1 MGESRDDSYVLI
13 LEEDSISSGIKKI
26 TSFAKMSQEKTDSSV
41 LTDTSMSSGS
51 YPDMGQTQEQFIEW
65 ALKEY
70 ERPLIGYAQG
80 FVHDW
85 ERARDVVQD
94 TFIRLCQQ
102 DMAKVRDGVKT
113 WLFTVC
119 RNRALD
125 VLRKDSRLVEM
136 DEKKLHGIP
145 GKNFSASDHIEK
157 EELHQRLEGY
167 LQRLTPNQREVINLK
182 FQQGLSYDEIS
193 QITGLSTGNVGFL
206 LHHAIKRLREWIPR
220 DMTYQNE
227 I

>member
-1 MGESRDDSYVLI
+1 M
-13 LEEDSISSGIKKI
+13 
-26 TSFAKMSQEKTDSSV
+26 TQENRVSDVTHS
-41 LTDTSMSSGS
+41 TNMTTGS
-51 YPDMGQTQEQFIEW
+51 PPDMVQTQEQFIEW

-125 VLRKDSRLVEM
+125 ILRKDSRLVEM
-136 DEKKLHGIP
+136 DEQKLMSIP
-145 GKNFSASDHIEK
+145 GKDTSAAAMMER
-157 EELHQRLEGY
+157 EELQERLDGY
-167 LQRLTPNQREVINLK
+167 LQRLTPNQREVVVLK

-193 QITGLSTGNVGFL
+193 RVTGLSTGNVGFL
-206 LHHAIKRLREWIPR
+206 LHHALKRLREWMPR
-220 DMTYQNE
+220 DMTEPNE
-227 I
+227 E

>member
-1 MGESRDDSYVLI
+1 MTQENPDSNVSALTNMKA
-13 LEEDSISSGIKKI
+13 SSP
-26 TSFAKMSQEKTDSSV
+26 
-41 LTDTSMSSGS
+41 
-51 YPDMGQTQEQFIEW
+51 PDMVQTQEQFIEW

-102 DMAKVRDGVKT
+102 DMAKVRDGLKT

-136 DEKKLHGIP
+136 DEKKLLTIP
-145 GKNFSASDHIEK
+145 GNTVSAADMLEK
-157 EELHQRLEGY
+157 EELQERLEGY
-167 LQRLTPNQREVINLK
+167 LQRLTPNQREVIVLK
-182 FQQGLSYDEIS
+182 FQQGLSYEEIS
-193 QITGLSTGNVGFL
+193 QVTGLSNGNVGFL
-206 LHHAIKRLREWIPR
+206 LHHALKRLREWMPR
-220 DMTYQNE
+220 DLTEPNE
-227 I
+227 ES

>member
-1 MGESRDDSYVLI
+1 MVNVTT
-13 LEEDSISSGIKKI
+13 SSPPH
-26 TSFAKMSQEKTDSSV
+26 MV
-41 LTDTSMSSGS
+41 
-51 YPDMGQTQEQFIEW
+51 QTQEQFVEW

-70 ERPLIGYAQG
+70 ERPLIGYAHG

-136 DEKKLHGIP
+136 DEKKLLKLP
-145 GKNFSASDHIEK
+145 ATNVSAASLMDQ
-157 EELHQRLEGY
+157 EERHDRLEAY
-167 LQRLTPNQREVINLK
+167 LLRLTPKQREVIVLK
-182 FQQGLSYDEIS
+182 FQQGLSYEEIS
-193 QITGLSTGNVGFL
+193 RVTGLSSGNVGFL

-220 DMTYQNE
+220 EWANQE
-227 I
+227 REE

>member
-1 MGESRDDSYVLI
+1 MTQENPESDVSALTNMKAG
-13 LEEDSISSGIKKI
+13 SP
-26 TSFAKMSQEKTDSSV
+26 TDMV
-41 LTDTSMSSGS
+41 
-51 YPDMGQTQEQFIEW
+51 QTQEQFIEW

-102 DMAKVRDGVKT
+102 DMAKVRDGLKT

-136 DEKKLHGIP
+136 DEKKLLTIP
-145 GKNFSASDHIEK
+145 GNSVSAADMLEK
-157 EELHQRLEGY
+157 EELQERLDGY
-167 LQRLTPNQREVINLK
+167 LQRLTPNQREVIVLK
-182 FQQGLSYDEIS
+182 FQQGLSYEEIS
-193 QITGLSTGNVGFL
+193 RVTGLSNGNVGFL
-206 LHHAIKRLREWIPR
+206 LHHALKRLREWMPR
-220 DMTYQNE
+220 DLTEPNE
-227 I
+227 ES

>member
-1 MGESRDDSYVLI
+1 M
-13 LEEDSISSGIKKI
+13 
-26 TSFAKMSQEKTDSSV
+26 TQENRVSDVTPS
-41 LTDTSMSSGS
+41 TNMTTGS
-51 YPDMGQTQEQFIEW
+51 PPDMVQTQEQFIEW

-102 DMAKVRDGVKT
+102 DMAKVRDGLKT

-136 DEKKLHGIP
+136 DEKKLLSIP
-145 GKNFSASDHIEK
+145 GNSVSAATMIEK
-157 EELHQRLEGY
+157 EELQERLDGY
-167 LQRLTPNQREVINLK
+167 LQRLTPNQREVIVLK
-182 FQQGLSYDEIS
+182 FQQGLSYEEIS
-193 QITGLSTGNVGFL
+193 RVTGLSNGNVGFL
-206 LHHAIKRLREWIPR
+206 LHHALKRLREWIPR
-220 DMTYQNE
+220 DLTEPNE
-227 I
+227 E

>member
-1 MGESRDDSYVLI
+1 
-13 LEEDSISSGIKKI
+13 
-26 TSFAKMSQEKTDSSV
+26 MSQEKPDSYVSPV
-41 LTDTSMSSGS
+41 TNMTSGS
-51 YPDMGQTQEQFIEW
+51 PPDMVQTQEQFIEW

-102 DMAKVRDGVKT
+102 DVAKVRDGVKT

-136 DEKKLHGIP
+136 DEKKLLKIP
-145 GKNFSASDHIEK
+145 GNTVSAATLLEK
-157 EELHQRLEGY
+157 EEVHNRLDAY
-167 LQRLTPNQREVINLK
+167 LQRLTPNQREVIVLK
-182 FQQGLSYDEIS
+182 FQQGLSYEEIS
-193 QITGLSTGNVGFL
+193 RVTGLTPGNVGFL
-206 LHHAIKRLREWIPR
+206 LHHALKRLREWIPR
-220 DMTYQNE
+220 EWANQQDE
-227 I
+227 S

>member
-1 MGESRDDSYVLI
+1 MTQENPESDVSALTNMKA
-13 LEEDSISSGIKKI
+13 SSP
-26 TSFAKMSQEKTDSSV
+26 
-41 LTDTSMSSGS
+41 
-51 YPDMGQTQEQFIEW
+51 PDMVQTQEQFIEW

-102 DMAKVRDGVKT
+102 DMVKVRDGLKT

-136 DEKKLHGIP
+136 DEKKLLTIP
-145 GKNFSASDHIEK
+145 GNTVSAADMLEK
-157 EELHQRLEGY
+157 EELQERLEGY
-167 LQRLTPNQREVINLK
+167 LQRLTPNQREVIVLK
-182 FQQGLSYDEIS
+182 FQQGLSYEEIS
-193 QITGLSTGNVGFL
+193 QVTGLSNGNVGFL
-206 LHHAIKRLREWIPR
+206 LHHALKRLREWMPR
-220 DMTYQNE
+220 DLTEPNE
-227 I
+227 ES

>member
-1 MGESRDDSYVLI
+1 M
-13 LEEDSISSGIKKI
+13 
-26 TSFAKMSQEKTDSSV
+26 T
-41 LTDTSMSSGS
+41 SGS
-51 YPDMGQTQEQFIEW
+51 PPDMVQTQEQFIEW

-102 DMAKVRDGVKT
+102 DVAKVRDGVKT

-136 DEKKLHGIP
+136 DEKKLLKIP
-145 GKNFSASDHIEK
+145 GNSVSAATLLEK
-157 EELHQRLEGY
+157 EEVHNRLDAY
-167 LQRLTPNQREVINLK
+167 LQRLTPNQREVIVLK
-182 FQQGLSYDEIS
+182 FQQGLSYEEIS
-193 QITGLSTGNVGFL
+193 RVTGLTPGNVGFL
-206 LHHAIKRLREWIPR
+206 LHHALKRLREWIPR
-220 DMTYQNE
+220 EWAHQQDE
-227 I
+227 S

>member
-1 MGESRDDSYVLI
+1 
-13 LEEDSISSGIKKI
+13 
-26 TSFAKMSQEKTDSSV
+26 MSQENPDSPVSPE
-41 LTDTSMSSGS
+41 TNMTSGS
-51 YPDMGQTQEQFIEW
+51 PPDMVQTQEQFIEW

-102 DMAKVRDGVKT
+102 DVAKVRDGVKT

-136 DEKKLHGIP
+136 DEKKLLKIP
-145 GKNFSASDHIEK
+145 GNSVSAATLLEK
-157 EELHQRLEGY
+157 EEVHNRLDAY
-167 LQRLTPNQREVINLK
+167 LQRLTPNQREVIVLK
-182 FQQGLSYDEIS
+182 FQQGLSYEEIS
-193 QITGLSTGNVGFL
+193 RVTGLTPGNVGFL
-206 LHHAIKRLREWIPR
+206 LHHALKRLREWIPR
-220 DMTYQNE
+220 EWAHQQDE
-227 I
+227 S

>member
-1 MGESRDDSYVLI
+1 MGGEFCTYEEKILIFGRMSQENSDSYVSP
-13 LEEDSISSGIKKI
+13 E
-26 TSFAKMSQEKTDSSV
+26 TNMT
-41 LTDTSMSSGS
+41 SGS
-51 YPDMGQTQEQFIEW
+51 PPDMVQTQEQFIEW

-102 DMAKVRDGVKT
+102 DVAKVRDGVKT

-136 DEKKLHGIP
+136 DEKKLLKIP
-145 GKNFSASDHIEK
+145 GNTVSAATLMEK
-157 EELHQRLEGY
+157 EEVHNRLDAY
-167 LQRLTPNQREVINLK
+167 LQRLTPNQREVIVLK
-182 FQQGLSYDEIS
+182 FQQGLSYEEIS
-193 QITGLSTGNVGFL
+193 RVTGLTPGNVGFL
-206 LHHAIKRLREWIPR
+206 LHHALKRLREWIPR
-220 DMTYQNE
+220 EWANQEDE
-227 I
+227 S

>member
-1 MGESRDDSYVLI
+1 MTSLST
-13 LEEDSISSGIKKI
+13 SS
-26 TSFAKMSQEKTDSSV
+26 SPA
-41 LTDTSMSSGS
+41 
-51 YPDMGQTQEQFIEW
+51 MGQTQEQFIEW

-70 ERPLIGYAQG
+70 ERPLIGYAHG

-136 DEKKLHGIP
+136 DEKKLHRIP
-145 GKNFSASDHIEK
+145 GAMMSASDHLEK
-157 EELHQRLEGY
+157 EEVHERLESY
-167 LQRLTPNQREVINLK
+167 LQRLTPNQREVIILK
-182 FQQGLSYDEIS
+182 FQQGLSYEEIS
-193 QITGLSTGNVGFL
+193 RVTGLSNGNVGFL

-220 DMTYQNE
+220 ELADQKE

>member
-1 MGESRDDSYVLI
+1 M
-13 LEEDSISSGIKKI
+13 
-26 TSFAKMSQEKTDSSV
+26 T
-41 LTDTSMSSGS
+41 SGS
-51 YPDMGQTQEQFIEW
+51 SPVMEQTQEQFIEW

-125 VLRKDSRLVEM
+125 VLRKDSRMVEM
-136 DEKKLHGIP
+136 DERKLHGIP
-145 GKNFSASDHIEK
+145 GKNLSASDHLEK
-157 EELHQRLEGY
+157 EELHERLESY
-167 LQRLTPNQREVINLK
+167 LQRLTPNQREVVILK
-182 FQQGLSYDEIS
+182 FQQGLSYEEIS
-193 QITGLSTGNVGFL
+193 RVTGLSTGNVGFL

-220 DMTYQNE
+220 EMAYHE
-227 I
+227 EL

>member
-1 MGESRDDSYVLI
+1 MDNDLRKRINLFYFLRM
-13 LEEDSISSGIKKI
+13 
-26 TSFAKMSQEKTDSSV
+26 FQEKPESSV
-41 LTDTSMSSGS
+41 HTDTNMTSGS
-51 YPDMGQTQEQFIEW
+51 PPDMVQTQEQFIEW

-102 DMAKVRDGVKT
+102 DVAKVRDGVKT

-136 DEKKLHGIP
+136 DEKKLLKIP
-145 GKNFSASDHIEK
+145 GNTVSAATLLEK
-157 EELHQRLEGY
+157 EEVHNRLDAY
-167 LQRLTPNQREVINLK
+167 LQRLTPNQREVIVLK
-182 FQQGLSYDEIS
+182 FQQGLSYEEIS
-193 QITGLSTGNVGFL
+193 RVTGLTPGNVGFL
-206 LHHAIKRLREWIPR
+206 LHHALKRLREWIPR
-220 DMTYQNE
+220 EWANQQDE
-227 I
+227 S